1 MELTDILT
9 LAGAFGG
16 IQGIIEGAKWWL
28 SRKATVRQDNAEAD
42 AKEDENDRR
51 NTDWLEK
58 RLQERDAKIDGI
70 YAELRQEQTAR
81 LEEIHRRHE
90 VELQLKEAEVK
101 KCCKRGCADREPPSD
116 Y

>member
-1 MELTDILT
+1 MEITDIIT
-9 LAGAFGG
+9 IIGGIGG
-16 IQGIIEGAKWWL
+16 IQGVIELLKWWRG
-28 SRKATVRQDNAEAD
+28 RKVQDRQDVAEITAT
-42 AKEDENDRR
+42 ENENYRKQIE
-51 NTDWLEK
+51 WYEK
-58 RLQERDAKIDGI
+58 RLQERDAKIDRI
-70 YAELRQEQTAR
+70 YAELREEQATH

>member
-9 LAGAFGG
+9 LTGALGG
-16 IQGIIEGAKWWL
+16 IQGVIEAIKWWL
-28 SRKATVRQDNAEAD
+28 SRKATVRQDNAAAD

-58 RLQERDAKIDGI
+58 RLQERDAKIDAI

-81 LEEIHRRHE
+81 LEEIHSRHE